1 MGTALLWPF
10 QVWSVVLGFRQTPR
24 GQSGV
29 VWSTVA
35 WSTIAFL
42 YLLLRSAAGE
52 MRRGAPP
59 GWPMGQLVNADS
71 FHFQCSHFFESSRQE
86 KMPIVI
92 PHDNYNDARPS
103 STDLIYIQSGCQE
116 GVFLLCL

>member
-1 MGTALLWPF
+1 MQTHFTSNALIF
-10 QVWSVVLGFRQTPR
+10 
-24 GQSGV
+24 
-29 VWSTVA
+29 
-35 WSTIAFL
+35 
-42 YLLLRSAAGE
+42 
-52 MRRGAPP
+52 
-59 GWPMGQLVNADS
+59 
-71 FHFQCSHFFESSRQE
+71 FFESSRQE